1 MEKEIGYVEKKGIE
15 KKEDFDK
22 DISKMEKRK
31 MEEIMG
37 IQKGL

>member
-15 KKEDFDK
+15 KKEDLDK

-37 IQKGL
+37 I